1 MLRTSPSVP
10 FADVASACRYA
21 DHAHMTRE
29 FTELA
34 GCTPGELVGE
44 SVPIMLIV
52 GPEGGPVSRERF
64 LAVVESGELSHS
76 DMSFEMLEARTYGD
90 VALVLAHGTNHGSW
104 QGTPFA
110 ADEWVTEVF
119 VRRSQGWRC
128 SFSAL
133 TPNFAAIAPPRRDTA
148 TL

>member
-1 MLRTSPSVP
+1 MTTTEVHEFQSQLNSW
-10 FADVASACRYA
+10 AAAIVAN
-21 DHAHMTRE
+21 D
-29 FTELA
+29 
-34 GCTPGELVGE
+34 PGRIDSFVE
-44 SVPIMLIV
+44 PNWLIV
-52 GPEGGPVSRERF
+52 GPEGGPVGRERF

-76 DMSFEMLEARTYGD
+76 DMLFEVLEVRTYGD

-104 QGTPFA
+104 QDAPFG

-119 VRRSQGWRC
+119 VRRSQGWQC

-133 TPNFAAIAPPRRDTA
+133 TPNYAVTARARKDTS

>member
-1 MLRTSPSVP
+1 MTTTAVHEFQSHLNDW
-10 FADVASACRYA
+10 AAAIVAN
-21 DHAHMTRE
+21 D
-29 FTELA
+29 
-34 GCTPGELVGE
+34 PGRIDDFVE
-44 SVPIMLIV
+44 PNWLIV

-76 DMSFEMLEARTYGD
+76 DMLFEVLEARTYGD

-104 QGTPFA
+104 RGARFG

-119 VRRSQGWRC
+119 VRRSDGWRC

-133 TPNFAAIAPPRRDTA
+133 TPNYAATARNRRDTS